1 MKNKALKRLIYVLP
15 LLGACISLFSLT
27 SASSVL
33 TPSVKKD
40 TVINTGYKLRTII
53 VDAGHGVKPN
63 PPGPGRFSVG
73 ASGTFSNERSV
84 TLLVAQK
91 LQKAIEKDIDG
102 VNVVMTRT
110 TETDVSLQRRP
121 EIANENKGDLFI
133 SIHCNALAD
142 KIVRQRTGTKKGKAV
157 YRNVRVPNRSGKG
170 VLMVVYNL
178 KRTREQQNEIKS
190 NQVGDEMSDEADPND
205 PVTIILTNEYLRR
218 FRQKSITLANILA
231 DEFVSVDG
239 RRLEGIR
246 EQPINVLVHAA
257 MPSVLIEIGYI
268 NNIEEEEYLNSEK
281 GQEEIVNT
289 IVRSIQAY
297 KLQVEQT
304 LIRN

>member
-15 LLGACISLFSLT
+15 ILVAGISLLSFT

-33 TPSVKKD
+33 TTSVKKD
-40 TVINTGYKLRTII
+40 TVINTGYKLKTII

-63 PPGPGRFSVG
+63 PAPPGRYSVG
-73 ASGTFSNERSV
+73 SVGTFSTERGV
-84 TLLVAQK
+84 TLMVAEK
-91 LQKAIEKDIDG
+91 LQKAIEKDIKG

-133 SIHCNALAD
+133 SIHCNALPN
-142 KIVRQRTGTKKGKAV
+142 KRIRERTGTKKGKPV
-157 YRNVRVPNRSGKG
+157 YSYRSVVDRSGKG
-170 VLMVVYNL
+170 VLMLVYGL
-178 KRTREQQNEIKS
+178 KRTGEQQDEIKENRVS
-190 NQVGDEMSDEADPND
+190 GMEDEADPND
-205 PVTIILTNEYLRR
+205 PITIILTNEYLRR

-239 RRLEGIR
+239 RKLEGIR
-246 EQPINVLVHAA
+246 EQSINVLVHAA

-268 NNIEEEEYLNSEK
+268 TNIEEEEYLNSEK
-281 GQEEIVNT
+281 GQEEIVAT
-289 IVRSIQAY
+289 IVRSIQNY

-304 LIRN
+304 IIKN

>member
-15 LLGACISLFSLT
+15 LLGAVISLFSLT

-40 TVINTGYKLRTII
+40 TIINTGYKLRTIV

-63 PPGPGRFSVG
+63 PAPPGRYSVG
-73 ASGTFSNERSV
+73 ATGTFSTERGV
-84 TLLVAQK
+84 TLMVAEK
-91 LQKAIEKDIDG
+91 LQKAIEKDIQG

-133 SIHCNALAD
+133 SIHCNALPD
-142 KIVRQRTGTKKGKAV
+142 KTIRERTGTRKGKAV
-157 YRNVRVPNRSGKG
+157 YTTRKVVDRSGRG
-170 VLMVVYNL
+170 VLMMVYGL
-178 KRTREQQNEIKS
+178 ARTSEQQNEIKR
-190 NQVGDEMSDEADPND
+190 NQVSQMDDEADPND
-205 PVTIILTNEYLRR
+205 PITIILTNEYLRR
-218 FRQKSITLANILA
+218 FRQKSLTLANILA

-246 EQPINVLVHAA
+246 EKSLNVLVHAA

-268 NNIEEEEYLNSEK
+268 TNIEEEEYLNSEK
-281 GQEEIVNT
+281 GQEEIVAS
-289 IVRSIQAY
+289 IVRSIQNY

-304 LIRN
+304 VIRN

>member
-1 MKNKALKRLIYVLP
+1 M
-15 LLGACISLFSLT
+15 FSLT
-27 SASSVL
+27 SAASVL

-53 VDAGHGVKPN
+53 VDPGHGIN
-63 PPGPGRFSVG
+63 GSGPGKFSVG
-73 ASGTFSNERSV
+73 ATGTFSTERGV
-84 TLLVAQK
+84 TLMVAQK
-91 LQKAIEKDIDG
+91 LQKAIEKDIAG
-102 VNVVMTRT
+102 VNVVLTRK

-133 SIHCNALAD
+133 SIHCNALPD
-142 KIVRQRTGTKKGKAV
+142 KIVSQRTGTSKRGKAI
-157 YRNVRVPNRSGKG
+157 YKTSRVVDRSGKG
-170 VLMVVYNL
+170 VLMLVYGL
-178 KRTREQQNEIKS
+178 ARTREQQKEIKS
-190 NQVGDEMSDEADPND
+190 NQVEEMDGEVDPND
-205 PVTIILTNEYLRR
+205 PITIILTNEYLRR

-231 DEFVSVDG
+231 NEFVDVDG

-246 EQPINVLVHAA
+246 EKSLNVLVHAA

-268 NNIEEEEYLNSEK
+268 TNLEEEEYLNSEK

-304 LIRN
+304 VIRN

>member
-1 MKNKALKRLIYVLP
+1 MKNKALKRLIYALP
-15 LLGACISLFSLT
+15 ILGAGISLFSLT
-27 SASSVL
+27 SAASVL

-53 VDAGHGVKPN
+53 VDPGHGIN
-63 PPGPGRFSVG
+63 GSGPGKFSVG
-73 ASGTFSNERSV
+73 ATGTFSTERGV
-84 TLLVAQK
+84 TLMVAQK
-91 LQKAIEKDIDG
+91 LQKAIEKDIAG
-102 VNVVMTRT
+102 VNVVLTRK

-133 SIHCNALAD
+133 SIHCNALPD
-142 KIVRQRTGTKKGKAV
+142 KIVSQRTGTSKRGKAI
-157 YRNVRVPNRSGKG
+157 YKTSRVVDRSGKG
-170 VLMVVYNL
+170 VLMLVYGL
-178 KRTREQQNEIKS
+178 ARTREQQKEIKS
-190 NQVGDEMSDEADPND
+190 NQVEEMDGEVDPND
-205 PVTIILTNEYLRR
+205 PITIILTNEYLRR

-231 DEFVSVDG
+231 NEFVDVDG

-246 EQPINVLVHAA
+246 EKSLNVLVHAA

-268 NNIEEEEYLNSEK
+268 TNLEEEEYLNSEK

-304 LIRN
+304 VIRN

>member
-15 LLGACISLFSLT
+15 ILVAGISLLLLT

-33 TPSVKKD
+33 TTSVKKD
-40 TVINTGYKLRTII
+40 TVVNTGYKLRTIV

-63 PPGPGRFSVG
+63 PPGPGKFSVG
-73 ASGTFSNERSV
+73 SAGIYSTERGV
-84 TLLVAQK
+84 TLMVAQK
-91 LQKAIEKDIDG
+91 LQKAIEKDIEG
-102 VNVVMTRT
+102 VNVVMTRK

-133 SIHCNALAD
+133 SIHCNALPN
-142 KIVRQRTGTKKGKAV
+142 KVVRERVGTKRGKAV
-157 YRNVRVPNRSGKG
+157 YRTRSVVDRSGKG
-170 VLMVVYNL
+170 VLMLVYGL
-178 KRTREQQNEIKS
+178 KRTGEQQNEIKS
-190 NQVGDEMSDEADPND
+190 NQVNQMDDEADPND
-205 PVTIILTNEYLRR
+205 PMTIILTNEYLRR

-246 EQPINVLVHAA
+246 EQSLNVLVHAA
-257 MPSVLIEIGYI
+257 MPSVLVEIGYI
-268 NNIEEEEYLNSEK
+268 TNLEEEDYLNSEK
-281 GQEEIVNT
+281 GQEEIVA
-289 IVRSIQAY
+289 SILRAIKSY

-304 LIRN
+304 VIRN

>member
-15 LLGACISLFSLT
+15 ILVAGISLLLLT

-33 TPSVKKD
+33 TTSVKKD
-40 TVINTGYKLRTII
+40 TVVNTGYKLRTIV

-63 PPGPGRFSVG
+63 PPGPGKFSVG
-73 ASGTFSNERSV
+73 SAGIYSTERGV
-84 TLLVAQK
+84 TLMVAQK
-91 LQKAIEKDIDG
+91 LQKAIEKDIAG

-133 SIHCNALAD
+133 SIHCNALPNRV
-142 KIVRQRTGTKKGKAV
+142 VRERVGTKRGKPV
-157 YRNVRVPNRSGKG
+157 YQNRSVVDRSGKG
-170 VLMVVYNL
+170 VLMLVYGL
-178 KRTREQQNEIKS
+178 KRTGEQQKEIKS
-190 NQVGDEMSDEADPND
+190 NQVGQMDDEADPND
-205 PVTIILTNEYLRR
+205 PITIILTNEYLRR
-218 FRQKSITLANILA
+218 FRQKSITLANILE

-246 EQPINVLVHAA
+246 EQSLNVLVHAA
-257 MPSVLIEIGYI
+257 MPSVLVEIGYI
-268 NNIEEEEYLNSEK
+268 TNLEEEDYLNSEK
-281 GQEEIVNT
+281 GQEEIVAS
-289 IVRSIQAY
+289 IVRAIKNY

-304 LIRN
+304 VIRN

>member
-15 LLGACISLFSLT
+15 LLVAGISSFSRT
-27 SASSVL
+27 AASSVL
-33 TPSVKKD
+33 THSVKND
-40 TVINTGYKLRTII
+40 TVINTGYKLKTII

-63 PPGPGRFSVG
+63 PPGPGKFSVG
-73 ASGTFSNERSV
+73 SAGTYSTERGV
-84 TLLVAQK
+84 TLMVAQK
-91 LQKAIEKDIDG
+91 LQKAIEKDIQG
-102 VNVVMTRT
+102 VNVVMTRKN
-110 TETDVSLQRRP
+110 ETDISLQRRP

-133 SIHCNALAD
+133 SIHCNALPN
-142 KIVRQRTGTKKGKAV
+142 KVVRERVGTKRGKAV
-157 YRNVRVPNRSGKG
+157 YKTRSVVDRSGRG
-170 VLMVVYNL
+170 VLMLVYGL
-178 KRTREQQNEIKS
+178 KRTGEQQNEIKS
-190 NQVGDEMSDEADPND
+190 NQVGQMDDEVDPND

-246 EQPINVLVHAA
+246 EQSLNVLVHAA

-268 NNIEEEEYLNSEK
+268 TNLEEEEYLNSEK

-304 LIRN
+304 LIKN

>member
-1 MKNKALKRLIYVLP
+1 MKNKALKRLIYALP
-15 LLGACISLFSLT
+15 ILGAGILLFSLT

-73 ASGTFSNERSV
+73 ATGTFSTERGV
-84 TLLVAQK
+84 TLMVAQK
-91 LQKAIEKDIDG
+91 LQKAIEKDIEG

-133 SIHCNALAD
+133 SIHCNALPD
-142 KIVRQRTGTKKGKAV
+142 KKVRERVGTKKGKAV
-157 YRNVRVPNRSGKG
+157 YRTRSVVDRSGKG
-170 VLMVVYNL
+170 VLMLVYGL
-178 KRTREQQNEIKS
+178 ERTREQQNEIKS
-190 NQVGDEMSDEADPND
+190 NQVDQMDDEVDPND

-218 FRQKSITLANILA
+218 FRQKSLTLANILA

-239 RRLEGIR
+239 RRLEGLR
-246 EQPINVLVHAA
+246 EKSLNVLVHAA

-268 NNIEEEEYLNSEK
+268 TNLEEEEYLNSEK

-289 IVRSIQAY
+289 IVRSIQNY

-304 LIRN
+304 VIRN

>member
-15 LLGACISLFSLT
+15 VLAAGISLFSFNSFT
-27 SASSVL
+27 SVL
-33 TPSVKKD
+33 TPSAKKD
-40 TVINTGYKLRTII
+40 TVVSTGYKLKTII

-63 PPGPGRFSVG
+63 PPGPGKFSVG
-73 ASGTFSNERSV
+73 ATGTFSTEREV
-84 TLLVAQK
+84 TLTVAQK

-102 VNVVMTRT
+102 VNVVMTRK

-133 SIHCNALAD
+133 SIHCNSLAD
-142 KIVRQRTGTKKGKAV
+142 RIVRQRSGTKKGKAV
-157 YRNVRVPNRSGKG
+157 YKNVHVPNRSGKG

-178 KRTREQQNEIKS
+178 KRTREQQDEIKS
-190 NQVGDEMSDEADPND
+190 NRVGDEVSDEADPND
-205 PVTIILTNEYLRR
+205 PITIILTNEYLRR
-218 FRQKSITLANILA
+218 FRLKSLTFANILA
-231 DEFVSVDG
+231 DEFVRVDG

-257 MPSVLIEIGYI
+257 MPSVLVEIGYI
-268 NNIEEEEYLNSEK
+268 NNIEEEEYINSEK

-297 KLQVEQT
+297 KLQVENT
-304 LIRN
+304 VIKN

>member
-1 MKNKALKRLIYVLP
+1 MKNKPLKSLIYVLP
-15 LLGACISLFSLT
+15 FLGACISLLSFT

-33 TPSVKKD
+33 APSVKKD
-40 TVINTGYKLRTII
+40 TVISTGYKLRTII

-63 PPGPGRFSVG
+63 PAPPGKYSVG
-73 ASGTFSNERSV
+73 STGTFSTERGV
-84 TLLVAQK
+84 TLMVAQK
-91 LQKAIEKDIDG
+91 LQKAIEKDIQG
-102 VNVVMTRT
+102 VNVVLTRT

-133 SIHCNALAD
+133 SIHCNALPD
-142 KIVRQRTGTKKGKAV
+142 KRVRERVGTKKGKPTYN
-157 YRNVRVPNRSGKG
+157 YRTVVDRSGKG
-170 VLMVVYNL
+170 VLMLVYGL
-178 KRTREQQNEIKS
+178 KRTGEQQNEIKS
-190 NQVGDEMSDEADPND
+190 SQVSGMEDEADPND

-246 EQPINVLVHAA
+246 EQSINVLVHAA
-257 MPSVLIEIGYI
+257 MPSVLVEIGYI
-268 NNIEEEEYLNSEK
+268 TNLEEEEYLNSEK
-281 GQEEIVNT
+281 GQEEIVNS
-289 IVRSIQAY
+289 IVRAIQNY

-304 LIRN
+304 VVKN

>member
-1 MKNKALKRLIYVLP
+1 MKNKALKRLIYALP
-15 LLGACISLFSLT
+15 LLGAGILLLSLT

-40 TVINTGYKLRTII
+40 TIVNTGYKLRTII

-63 PPGPGRFSVG
+63 PSGPGKFSVG
-73 ASGTFSNERSV
+73 SAGIFSTERGV
-84 TLLVAQK
+84 TLMVAQK

-102 VNVVMTRT
+102 VKVVLTRT

-133 SIHCNALAD
+133 SIHCNALPD
-142 KIVRQRTGTKKGKAV
+142 KTVRERIGTKKGKAV
-157 YRNVRVPNRSGKG
+157 YKSTRVVDRSGKG
-170 VLMVVYNL
+170 VLMLVYGL
-178 KRTREQQNEIKS
+178 KRTGEQQREIKS
-190 NQVGDEMSDEADPND
+190 NQVSEEIDGEADPND

-231 DEFVSVDG
+231 DEFVTVDG

-246 EQPINVLVHAA
+246 EQSLNVLVHTA
-257 MPSVLIEIGYI
+257 MPSVLVEIGYI
-268 NNIEEEEYLNSEK
+268 TNLEEEEYLNSEK
-281 GQEEIVNT
+281 GQEEIVAT

-297 KLQVEQT
+297 KLQVEKT
-304 LIRN
+304 VIKN

>member
-1 MKNKALKRLIYVLP
+1 MKNKALKGLIYVLP
-15 LLGACISLFSLT
+15 LLGAVISSFSLT

-40 TVINTGYKLRTII
+40 TIINTGYKLKTIV

-73 ASGTFSNERSV
+73 SAGTFSTERGV
-84 TLLVAQK
+84 TLMVAQK
-91 LQKAIEKDIDG
+91 LQKAIEKEIAG
-102 VNVVMTRT
+102 VNVVMTRK

-133 SIHCNALAD
+133 SIHCNALPN
-142 KIVRQRTGTKKGKAV
+142 KVIRERVGTKRGKPL
-157 YRNVRVPNRSGKG
+157 YRTRSVIDRSGKG
-170 VLMVVYNL
+170 VLMLVYGL
-178 KRTREQQNEIKS
+178 KRTGEQQKEIKN
-190 NQVGDEMSDEADPND
+190 NQVDQMDDQADPND
-205 PVTIILTNEYLRR
+205 PITIILTNEYLRR

-239 RRLEGIR
+239 RKLEGIR
-246 EQPINVLVHAA
+246 EQSLNVLVHAA

-268 NNIEEEEYLNSEK
+268 TNLEEEEYLNSEK
-281 GQEEIVNT
+281 GQEEIVNS
-289 IVRSIQAY
+289 IVRSIKNY
-297 KLQVEQT
+297 KVQVEQT
-304 LIRN
+304 VVRN